1 MVNAAQ
7 GEASRF
13 TAVQEEYV
21 KAPEVTR
28 KRLYLETMQDVLGNV
43 RMFVI
48 DTPSGNAS
56 GIVPYLP
63 LNELKPMPPRRRR
76 PGGSQVMRR
85 LPILI
90 AVLVALGFVLLNAVY
105 TVDEREKAMVL
116 QFGQVRAV
124 KEQPG
129 LAFKIPFIQN
139 VVFYDSRIQGLDTNA
154 LEVTP
159 LDDRRLIVDAFARW
173 RISDVSQFRRAVGV
187 GGMQA
192 ATQRLEAIL
201 NANVREALGS
211 VRSEA
216 VLSADRV
223 GLMNR
228 IRDAAII
235 EARDLGIEIIDVR
248 LKRAD
253 LPEQNLEATF
263 DRMKAERERE
273 AADERARGNEAAQ
286 RVRAQADRTAIEIV
300 SEAERDAQVIRGESD
315 AERNRVL
322 AEAYGADPEFFAFM
336 RSMDAY
342 RGALTADNATHD
354 GRARQRLLRL
364 PALAG
369 AARGR
374 RRPPAAAPG
383 AGAVRQRRRGSEWL
397 TRLLARARARGDHR
411 GAGAGARA
419 GAACARRSRRIARMD
434 PERRRLVGLLA
445 VTVGIALVWA
455 SRA

>member
-1 MVNAAQ
+1 M
-7 GEASRF
+7 SR
-13 TAVQEEYV
+13 
-21 KAPEVTR
+21 
-28 KRLYLETMQDVLGNV
+28 
-43 RMFVI
+43 
-48 DTPSGNAS
+48 
-56 GIVPYLP
+56 VP
-63 LNELKPMPPRRRR
+63 
-76 PGGSQVMRR
+76 
-85 LPILI
+85 III
-90 AVLVALGFVLLNAVY
+90 AVLVGLGFVLLNAIY

-201 NANVREALGS
+201 NANVREALGA

-228 IRDAAII
+228 IRDAAIV

-253 LPEQNLEATF
+253 LPEQNLTATF

-300 SEAERDAQVIRGESD
+300 SEADRDAQVIRGESD
-315 AERNRVL
+315 AQRNGIL
-322 AEAYGADPEFFAFM
+322 ADAYGVNPEFFAFM

-342 RGALTADNATHD
+342 KKALKADNATMLVEPD
-354 GRARQRLLRL
+354 SSFFDYLRT
-364 PALAG
+364 PDPNG
-369 AARGR
+369 VVV
-374 RRPPAAAPG
+374 PAAPAP
-383 AGAVRQRRRGSEWL
+383 ATPASS
-397 TRLLARARARGDHR
+397 
-411 GAGAGARA
+411 
-419 GAACARRSRRIARMD
+419 AAAD
-434 PERRRLVGLLA
+434 LK
-445 VTVGIALVWA
+445 
-455 SRA
+455 